1 MIRDIALS
9 LAVAVLP
16 VVVTQLGEG
25 VREAI
30 DARRRRD
37 RLCDH
42 GFPGG
47 RLCVPCAEERA
58 EELERAEE
66 RDA

>member
-1 MIRDIALS
+1 MTRDVALS

-16 VVVTQLGEG
+16 VVVTQVGEG
-25 VREAI
+25 IREAI
-30 DARRRRD
+30 EARRRRN
-37 RLCDH
+37 RLCGH

-47 RLCVPCAEERA
+47 RLCVPCAEER
-58 EELERAEE
+58 E